1 MIFIEDGGNL
11 HMKLLNSIELN
22 FFHYDMEGQTDVSCV
37 IELIGQNF
45 LCKKFQM
52 AVDFFLVRQ

>member
-1 MIFIEDGGNL
+1 
-11 HMKLLNSIELN
+11 
-22 FFHYDMEGQTDVSCV
+22 MEGQTDVSCV

-52 AVDFFLVRQ
+52 AVDFFHGSAVSKQPT